1 MSAPLRIR
9 RHLTT
14 YGTVA
19 AIAPKIFLA
28 YPAWVWMGI
37 FVQIISTV
45 ILVYFWRGVY
55 THSTTL
61 SGLTL
66 GQMLTYILLAQTF
79 APLVTNTVLSDVGY
93 LIRNGDI
100 GIALL
105 RPLDLQLT
113 YYVQTLASAVVTLVL
128 AVPVLLVAV
137 VGFGLRLP
145 ADPRL
150 WACFAIALLL
160 GLSVIFC
167 FDWLISCLAFY
178 TTEIWGLSV
187 LREGVAVFFSG
198 ALVPLVM
205 MPEWLRA
212 IANGLPFAQGLYV
225 PVAFLS
231 GALKVSDAP
240 HAWLVQLAWLIGLL
254 VVSRLVFK
262 LAVRKVT
269 IQGG

>member
-1 MSAPLRIR
+1 MSASLR

-19 AIAPKIFLA
+19 AIGPKTFLA
-28 YPAWVWMGI
+28 YPAWFWMGI
-37 FVQIISTV
+37 FVQILSTV

-55 THSTTL
+55 THNATL

-66 GQMLTYILLAQTF
+66 GQTLNYILLAQAL
-79 APLVTNTVLSDVGY
+79 APLVTNTVMSDVGY
-93 LIRNGDI
+93 LIRNGDV

-105 RPLDLQLT
+105 RPLDFQFT
-113 YYVQTLASAVVTLVL
+113 YYVQTLAYALLSLVL
-128 AVPVLLVAV
+128 AVPVLLVAIF
-137 VGFGLRLP
+137 GFGLRLP

-150 WACFAIALLL
+150 WACFAVALLL
-160 GLSVIFC
+160 GQSVIFC

-178 TTEIWGLSV
+178 TTEVWGLSV

-198 ALVPLVM
+198 ALVPLGM
-205 MPEWLRA
+205 MPGWLRT

-231 GALKVSDAP
+231 GTFGVSDAP
-240 HAWLVQLAWLIGLL
+240 RAWLVQLVWLIGLI
-254 VVSRLVFK
+254 VVSRLVFRV
-262 LAVRKVT
+262 AVRKVT